1 MSRPER
7 PIDPLRP
14 LASFASGLRAL
25 RRERDITYREMSKL
39 TYYCPSVL
47 SAAASGEALPT
58 WQVTRAYVLACG
70 GPVPDWHARWREE
83 RDRTRHQ
90 DGTRAGSCASG
101 PGGSAQAIDEDF
113 SREARA
119 HV

>member
-1 MSRPER
+1 VSRPER

-14 LASFASGLRAL
+14 LAIFAGDLRAL
-25 RRERDITYREMSKL
+25 RRERDITYREMSEL

-70 GPVPDWHARWREE
+70 GPVPHWQARWREE
-83 RDRTRHQ
+83 RDRARHRN
-90 DGTRAGSCASG
+90 GTSAGSCASG
-101 PGGSAQAIDEDF
+101 PGDSAPALDEELL
-113 SREARA
+113 S
-119 HV
+119 